1 MLCCVLLHH
10 IMGYINLYK
19 IILYY
24 HILLY
29 ITIYIYIKYY
39 FSLYDFMFIILI

>member
-1 MLCCVLLHH
+1 MLCCVLLYH

-29 ITIYIYIKYY
+29 ITIYIYILNIIFHYTILCL
-39 FSLYDFMFIILI
+39 LY